1 VAAGVSAI
9 ACVVDNVE
17 SVACTSED
25 AWTWAAPADCCATLL
40 WAGREL
46 PAETF
51 VVVCVFCV
59 LCAFFAFLA
68 FSLSF
73 SFSFRA
79 SLAE

>member
-1 VAAGVSAI
+1 MVAAGVSAI
-9 ACVVDNVE
+9 ARVVDNVE

-25 AWTWAAPADCCATLL
+25 AWTWAAPPDCCAALL

-51 VVVCVFCV
+51 IAFCV
-59 LCAFFAFLA
+59 RCAFCAFFAFLA
-68 FSLSF
+68 FSF